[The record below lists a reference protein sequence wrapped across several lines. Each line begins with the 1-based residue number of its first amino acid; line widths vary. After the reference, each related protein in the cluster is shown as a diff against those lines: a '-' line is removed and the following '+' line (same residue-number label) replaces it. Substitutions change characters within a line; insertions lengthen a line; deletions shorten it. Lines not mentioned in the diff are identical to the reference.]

1 MRHPVRLHAA
11 RARRR
16 DVAVAAGCGIF
27 VAAMVGMAYA
37 SVPLYSW
44 FCRATG
50 FGGTT
55 QVAKAAPGAMLERK
69 LNVRF
74 DANVTGGLPLKFE
87 PEQNSVEGK
96 LGQVVTVL
104 FPVPNQSAR
113 ETSAQASYNVAP
125 PTVGQYFSK
134 INCFCF

>member
-1 MRHPVRLHAA
+1 MKRSIKLDPA

-16 DVAVAAGCGIF
+16 DVAVAAACGIF

-55 QVAKAAPGAMLERK
+55 QVAEVAPGAVLERK

-74 DANVTGGLPLKFE
+74 DANVTGGLPWKFE
-87 PEQNSVEGK
+87 PEQNSVEVK

-104 FPVPNQSAR
+104 FTVTNQSAR
-113 ETSAQASYNVAP
+113 ETIGQASYNVAP
-125 PTVGQYFSK
+125 PTVGQ
-134 INCFCF
+134 

>member
-55 QVAKAAPGAMLERK
+55 QVAKAAPGAMLDRK

-74 DANVTGGLPLKFE
+74 HANVTGGLPGKFDPE
-87 PEQNSVEGK
+87 PTSVAVK
-96 LGQVVTVL
+96 PRPARAAPLTI
-104 FPVPNQSAR
+104 PN
-113 ETSAQASYNVAP
+113 
-125 PTVGQYFSK
+125 
-134 INCFCF
+134 